1 MAQIN
6 SGWTYES
13 SGIKSEVTA
22 ENLNAHVNN
31 AELAVGAIKDQDSS
45 LLSTDADELLIAQG
59 TVLVRVTKENF
70 TKTINATTITAT
82 TVTATQ
88 INGGSMVPIG
98 AIILWSG
105 TVIALPVNW
114 KICDGTN
121 GTPDLR
127 GKFIRGSDE
136 RVLIDGV
143 ANIPKLT
150 GTTGG
155 ADKITITGLQVPK
168 HTHQISI
175 RQMPQVNYYG
185 SSETRLI
192 DVAPVNPDFSDAYTG
207 GIRHVGPPLAYPT
220 TTPSGAPIPETATP
234 LEILPSY
241 YSLAYI
247 MRVS

>member
-45 LLSTDADELLIAQG
+45 LLSTDADEMLLAQG

-105 TVIALPVNW
+105 TVIALPINW

-143 ANIPKLT
+143 ANIPKVT

-155 ADKITITGLQVPK
+155 ADKVTITGLQVPN
-168 HTHQISI
+168 HSHQITV
-175 RQMPQVNYYG
+175 RQLPQVNYYG
-185 SSETRLI
+185 SSETRVV
-192 DVAPVNPDFSDAYTG
+192 DVLPSSPDFSDAVTST
-207 GIRHVGPPLAYPT
+207 IRHVGPPIAYPT
-220 TTPSGAPIPETATP
+220 TTPSGAPIPESATP

>member
-45 LLSTDADELLIAQG
+45 LLSSDTDEMLLAQG

-70 TKTINATTITAT
+70 TKNINATTITAT
-82 TVTATQ
+82 TVNATQ

-98 AIILWSG
+98 AIIMWSG
-105 TVIALPVNW
+105 TAIALPINW

-136 RVLIDGV
+136 RTTIGGV
-143 ANIPKLT
+143 VNVPTPT

-155 ADKITITGLQVPK
+155 SDSSVLTGLMVPE
-168 HTHQISI
+168 HQHSI
-175 RQMPQVNYYG
+175 RTRQVDQVEIFG
-185 SSETRLI
+185 SSTMTLF
-192 DVAPVNPDFSDAYTG
+192 D
-207 GIRHVGPPLAYPT
+207 LYPT
-220 TTPSGAPIPETATP
+220 WTDTGYTRTVLTGPASVGGSTTPSPVPTIPAF
-234 LEILPSY
+234 Y
-241 YSLAYI
+241 ALAYI

>member
-70 TKTINATTITAT
+70 TKNINATTITAT

-136 RVLIDGV
+136 RVLIGGV
-143 ANIPKLT
+143 ANIPTVT

-155 ADKITITGLQVPK
+155 ADKVTITGLQVPK
-168 HTHQISI
+168 HTHQITV

-185 SSETRLI
+185 SSETRMV
-192 DVAPVNPDFSDAYTG
+192 DVLPVNPDFSESIYST
-207 GIRHVGPPLAYPT
+207 IRHVGPPLAYPT